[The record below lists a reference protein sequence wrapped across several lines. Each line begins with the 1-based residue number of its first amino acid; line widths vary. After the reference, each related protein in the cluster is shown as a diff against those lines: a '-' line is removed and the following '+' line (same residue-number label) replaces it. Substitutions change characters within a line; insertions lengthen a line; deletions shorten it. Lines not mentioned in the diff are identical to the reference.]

1 MKQKYL
7 IIILLSLLFQIVAA
21 QQIPPVPSSYV
32 AQGGE
37 YLAEIFPAKSRLE
50 INSNSIC
57 YFYKVKHLYTYEDY
71 DATDRF
77 QLIWQNNLVYN
88 DSPLDAIISRN
99 GYLITFDDYRHLGSD
114 HSLVIYNS
122 EGKLIKDFNLEELIP
137 HDEINKYIY
146 DFKKY
151 ELIINKDNRVNSN
164 DTLDVK
170 SGLNT
175 ALEDINFVPSFGVQI
190 NWRFNA
196 RYFFTNP
203 DSSPSEQ
210 SRWNPTH
217 LYILLSYGK
226 AIEISLQNGDNK
238 YGELTEFPHLEKLL
252 KEKYVNDEVK
262 INKTSIEYS
271 SVTELLKCLK

>member
-1 MKQKYL
+1 MKQYF
-7 IIILLSLLFQIVAA
+7 IIILSLLFFQILAA
-21 QQIPPVPSSYV
+21 QQIPPVPSSYL

-37 YLAEIFPAKSRLE
+37 YLAEIFPAKSRLQ
-50 INSNSIC
+50 INSNAIC

-77 QLIWQNNLVYN
+77 QLIWQNSLVYE
-88 DSPLDAIISRN
+88 DSPYEAIISRN

-114 HSLVIYNS
+114 HSLVIYNL
-122 EGKLIKDFNLEELIP
+122 EGNLIKDFKLEELIP
-137 HDEINKYIY
+137 HEEINKYIY

-170 SGLNT
+170 SGLDT
-175 ALEDINFVPSFGVQI
+175 ALEDINVVPSFGVQI
-190 NWRFNA
+190 NWRLNA

-203 DSSPSEQ
+203 NASQNERSW
-210 SRWNPTH
+210 WNPTH

-226 AIEISLQNGDNK
+226 AIEISLQNGENK
-238 YGELTEFPHLEKLL
+238 YGELSQFPHLVKLL
-252 KEKYVNDEVK
+252 KEQYVDDEVK
-262 INKTSIEYS
+262 INKISIEYS